1 MGSVPSH
8 ASSISEMSHRT
19 SRKWSTKAIIGITF
33 ICLISTLSLR
43 FYSEPRLTIGTFI
56 DQDLRSPKMI
66 AVTDIEATKQ
76 AQELAKQQVIPI
88 YRNNS
93 ELNANAV
100 KHLEELLRVGDDLRI
115 SSGNLPYVDRKIL
128 SDDVQKYLR
137 RISDLEWEQ
146 LREKV
151 NEPANSANN
160 QVTSISKFFSKD
172 PEVAFIAVS
181 ELNQYRLNAAP
192 LDYKKLID
200 KVTEIRRAYSM
211 TQEKATKGPSMF
223 RDRLLEMT
231 NEEWETNKNLI
242 RLSLTDVQ
250 TAGIV
255 VGLPDDMLQ
264 KRLANL
270 KNLPTN
276 DEHRVM
282 AIALLSSTVKPN
294 LTIDYVGTTERA
306 IKASKLVQTQRI
318 SLAAGDVIVK
328 GGEKITERQFV
339 ILDELGMTQRQINLK
354 GLVLMV
360 SATAIAFSIFGYA
373 NRRWQYLLK
382 VKLHAKD
389 LLTLGIICSGNAL
402 AIALIAPN
410 MLVFMPL
417 ANMGLII
424 GSFYSSRLAFLI
436 TCLTSV
442 LFAIAISADLL
453 TITPILIGALVAA
466 AITNRPLTRSHLA
479 ATGLLVALLQATA
492 YIAIALIG
500 GSTPPVLIAI
510 TALQYALGG
519 LISAVVALG
528 SIPYLEHI
536 SYALTPFRL
545 AELANLDRPLLR
557 LLVTETPGT
566 FQHTLFVANLAEA
579 AAREIGADTTLVR
592 TGTLYH
598 DIGKTLRPEY
608 FIENQMGQPNP
619 HDILNDPW
627 HSAKIVKEHVSGGI
641 KLAQKYHLPEMLQAF
656 IPEHQGTITISYF
669 YYQAQKRS
677 DHVNESD
684 FRYVGPIP
692 QSRETGVVMLADAC
706 EAALRSL
713 GTETTLEAGKSLMM
727 RIFQARWNDGQLK
740 DCSLTWE
747 DLDRIAPVFIKVWKE
762 RNHGRIKYPHLADKL
777 DPSGSALPDHL
788 CSPKA
793 SSEDFSKTSSKDS
806 EQLQGQI
813 AISKETALK

>member
-1 MGSVPSH
+1 MGIAPTDPS
-8 ASSISEMSHRT
+8 SLPEMTHHT
-19 SRKWSTKAIIGITF
+19 SRKWSGKAIIGITF
-33 ICLISTLSLR
+33 VCLISTLSVR

-56 DQDLRSPKMI
+56 DQDLRAPRTI
-66 AVTDIEATKQ
+66 TATDIEATKQ

-88 YRNNS
+88 YRSNP
-93 ELNANAV
+93 EIDANAV
-100 KHLEELLRVGDDLRI
+100 NHLEELLGVGDGLRL
-115 SSGNLPYVDRKIL
+115 SSGSLPYVDRKIL
-128 SDDVQKYLR
+128 SDDTQRYLR
-137 RISDLEWEQ
+137 RISDLEWNQ
-146 LREKV
+146 LQDK
-151 NEPANSANN
+151 ANKLASNANN
-160 QVTSISKFFSKD
+160 QAMAVANFLKD
-172 PEVAFIAVS
+172 QEIASVALS
-181 ELNQYRLNAAP
+181 ELTLYKINASP
-192 LDYKKLID
+192 QDYQKLIS
-200 KVTEIRRAYSM
+200 KVTEIRKAYSS
-211 TQEKATKGPSMF
+211 TQEKAAKGPAMF

-242 RLSLTDVQ
+242 RQALKDIQ
-250 TAGIV
+250 TSGIV

-276 DEHRVM
+276 EEHRVM
-282 AIALLSSTVKPN
+282 AIALLSATVKPN

-306 IKASKLVQTQRI
+306 IKASESVQTQRI
-318 SLAAGDVIVK
+318 SVKTGDVIVK

-339 ILDELGMTQRQINLK
+339 ILDELKMTQRQVNFK
-354 GLVLMV
+354 GLILMIG
-360 SATAIAFSIFGYA
+360 ATALTFGVFGYA

-382 VKLHAKD
+382 VKLHSKD
-389 LLTLGIICSGNAL
+389 LLALGIICSGNAL
-402 AIALIAPN
+402 ATVLMAPN
-410 MLVFMPL
+410 MLVFVPL
-417 ANMGLII
+417 ASMGLVI
-424 GSFYSSRLAFLI
+424 GSFYSSRLALLVTSLI
-436 TCLTSV
+436 SIL
-442 LFAIAISADLL
+442 LAIAISTDLL
-453 TITPILIGALVAA
+453 ALTPVIIGAIVAA

-479 ATGLLVALLQATA
+479 AAGLLVAFLQAA
-492 YIAIALIG
+492 VYIAIAIIG
-500 GSTPPVLIAI
+500 GSTPPILIAI
-510 TALQYALGG
+510 TALQYASGG
-519 LISAVVALG
+519 LISAIVALG
-528 SIPYLEHI
+528 AIPYLEHI

-557 LLVTETPGT
+557 RLVTETPGT

-608 FIENQMGQPNP
+608 FIENQMGQTNP
-619 HDILNDPW
+619 HDVLNDPW
-627 HSAKIVKEHVSGGI
+627 HSAQIVKEHVSGGI

-669 YYQAQKRS
+669 YHQAKKRS
-677 DHVNESD
+677 DHVSESD

-727 RIFQARWNDGQLK
+727 RIFQARWDDGQLK

-747 DLDRIAPVFIKVWKE
+747 DLDRIAPVFIKVWQE
-762 RNHGRIKYPHLADKL
+762 RNHGRIKYPHLAEKL

-788 CSPKA
+788 CVKPSVEITQEQNPIPK
-793 SSEDFSKTSSKDS
+793 E
-806 EQLQGQI
+806 I
-813 AISKETALK
+813 ALK